1 MSMPDR
7 QVWVIKNQD
16 GYFINPQHL
25 TRCTGITT
33 GFKFY
38 NNEETAKRKLELLG
52 KEYHSE
58 YINLMDIPNGEMIYE
73 ND

>member
-1 MSMPDR
+1 MLNR
-7 QVWVIKNQD
+7 EVWVIKNQD

-38 NNEETAKRKLELLG
+38 NNKEIVKKKLEGLG
-52 KEYHSE
+52 KKYHSE
-58 YINLMDIPNGEMIYE
+58 YINLMNIPAGEMIYP
-73 ND
+73 DD